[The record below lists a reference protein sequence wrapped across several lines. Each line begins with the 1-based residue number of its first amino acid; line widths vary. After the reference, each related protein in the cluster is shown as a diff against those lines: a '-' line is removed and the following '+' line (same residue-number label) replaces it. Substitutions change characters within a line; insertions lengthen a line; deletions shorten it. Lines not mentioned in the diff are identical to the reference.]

1 MNFGK
6 NALEFSKEQIVETEK
21 DMKNLHITDADV
33 KTKASEYI
41 NKIIE
46 FVQKLIDNG
55 HAYATDKGDVYF
67 SVKTFPEY
75 GKLSHRKVDEMLMVF
90 VLSLKK
96 EKKTQLILLYGSLQN
111 REKFIGIHLG
121 EMEDQVGT

>member
-46 FVQKLIDNG
+46 FV
-55 HAYATDKGDVYF
+55 
-67 SVKTFPEY
+67 
-75 GKLSHRKVDEMLMVF
+75 
-90 VLSLKK
+90 
-96 EKKTQLILLYGSLQN
+96 
-111 REKFIGIHLG
+111 
-121 EMEDQVGT
+121 